1 MVENGPGNWEILLS
15 FTNKFLKINELNLIV

>member
-1 MVENGPGNWEILLS
+1 MVENVAGNWQFLLS